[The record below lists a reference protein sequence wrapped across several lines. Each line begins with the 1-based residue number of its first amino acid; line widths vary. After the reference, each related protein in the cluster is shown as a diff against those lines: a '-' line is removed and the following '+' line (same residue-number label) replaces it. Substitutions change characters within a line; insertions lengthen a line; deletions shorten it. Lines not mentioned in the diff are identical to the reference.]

1 MSKRPVADDS
11 TALGQDA
18 GGVSLYPLSMAQ
30 KRLWFLEQLTP
41 GTPAH
46 NIASG
51 LRLEGELDVPALQRA
66 VDAVIVRHETLR
78 TAFITLQREVF
89 QAASRTAQVEVPLVD
104 LRAVPESSREREAY
118 QAAYAE
124 SRRPFDLEECPLLR
138 LLLLRLRDTEHILLF
153 TTHHLVSDGWSLGLL
168 VEETVE
174 FYEAELDDRNCR
186 PPPLPIQYADYV
198 EWQRELLGGEE
209 MARQVRY
216 WKARLAG
223 STPLLELP
231 ADRMRPAEPSF
242 DGAALAVPLSAALVD
257 GLKRLAQR
265 EETTLFTVL
274 LAAFH
279 VLLFRYTNQPDISIG
294 ISVAGRGHVEVE
306 ALIGLFVNTLV
317 IRADMAGNPRFTDF
331 LAQVRNMT
339 LEAYANQDV
348 PFEQVVEEV
357 HPQRSS
363 TYNPLF
369 QVMMTT
375 LEAPRRGARFQA
387 LKAHPYAIEVST
399 SVFDLAAFVMEAA
412 DGTLWWRL
420 QYSTALFDAA
430 RIRRMIAH
438 YLILLNGIVRYPERR
453 IGDLAL
459 LTPEEQ
465 EQFSVWN
472 STAAEYPKRCVHH
485 LIADQAARTPER
497 IAVICGE
504 TQLTYDGLHR
514 CGQSVAVALRSA
526 GIGRGSR
533 VAICLERSVEM
544 VGGILGVLYAG
555 AAYVPLD
562 PAWPAARLSVVM
574 EEAGATVLLTG
585 RGPAERW
592 PRNAARQVLIEEARV
607 LRTRDGVAELDPQDP
622 ESLAYIIFTSGSTGK
637 PKGVCVPHRALV
649 NLLCSV
655 QQEPRLDAHDRLLAV
670 TNLCFDISALELF
683 LPLISGAQ
691 LVIASQETVMD
702 GARLLGSLR
711 RHAITVMQATPATWQ
726 LLIGAGWERPD
737 GELKVLCGGEA
748 LPAGLARKLTARSDS
763 VWNLYGPTEATVWS
777 SLSRVRRDGPVT
789 IGRPIRNTQFYVLDS
804 RMQLVPVGVRGE
816 LYIGGHGLATGYLN
830 QPELTSE
837 KFVPNPFDPGG
848 GLLYRTGDEARYRA
862 DGEIE
867 YLGRMDLQIK
877 IRGFR
882 IELGEIESAAL
893 QQPGIR
899 QAMAMVRE
907 DRPGDRRLVS
917 YVLPEPGAAVRASDV
932 RAALR
937 DRLPDFMVP
946 AVVVLDSWPLTA
958 RGKIDFARLPAESA
972 EERIAGGKPRNRI
985 ERRLLAIWQQVLGR
999 DGIGI
1004 TDNFFDLGG
1013 HSLLVMELLA
1023 RIDRAFGRRLPVAAV
1038 FKAQT
1043 VEQMAAAIG
1052 EQSWKP
1058 KLSLVPVQA
1067 HVDRLPLF
1075 IIPLAEGS
1083 AFGFI
1088 ELARSLGSRQPVYVL
1103 ESAGISGEGK
1113 PLERVEDIARHFL
1126 QEIRTVQPKGPY
1138 RLAGF
1143 CVGGIVAFEMARQL
1157 VGAGEEA
1164 PLLMLI
1170 ETWHPKSIPE
1180 LRGAPHV
1187 LRPFLFFVRGAMR
1200 HLRALLSHPPRQ
1212 AGHYFRAKSGI
1223 LKEML
1228 LYRDVYRGDRYKRNR
1243 DLVFEANYRAG
1254 SSYIPGPYAGRIVHI
1269 VAGNLKVDP
1278 ATDTRLVWRGL
1289 AAGGCEMVGTSAA
1302 RLFDL
1307 LRQPQVKELADR
1319 LAERLVEFEARAAET
1334 STL

>member
-1 MSKRPVADDS
+1 MAKRSVAEDN

-18 GGVSLYPLSMAQ
+18 AGVSLYPLSLAQ
-30 KRLWFLEQLTP
+30 KRLWFLEQFTP

-46 NIASG
+46 NIALG
-51 LRLEGELDVPALQRA
+51 LRLEGELRVPALRRA
-66 VDAVIVRHETLR
+66 VDAVITRHETLR

-89 QAASRTAQVEVPLVD
+89 QAASRTAQAEIPVVD
-104 LRAVPESSREREAY
+104 LRPVAESNREREAY
-118 QAAYAE
+118 KAAYAE
-124 SRRPFDLEECPLLR
+124 SRRPFDLEHCPLLR

-168 VEETVE
+168 VEELVA
-174 FYEAELDDRNCR
+174 FYEADLDNRNCR
-186 PPPLPIQYADYV
+186 LSPLPIQYSDYV
-198 EWQRELLGGEE
+198 AWHRELLGGEE

-216 WKARLAG
+216 WKKQLAG
-223 STPLLELP
+223 STSLLELP
-231 ADRMRPAEPSF
+231 ADRMRPSEPSF
-242 DGAALAVPLSAALVD
+242 DGAALAVPLPPALVD
-257 GLKRLAQR
+257 SLKRLAQR
-265 EETTLFTVL
+265 EESTLFTLL

-317 IRADMAGNPRFTDF
+317 IRADMAGNPRFTDL
-331 LAQVRNMT
+331 LAQVRNTT
-339 LEAYANQDV
+339 LEAQANQDV
-348 PFEQVVEEV
+348 PFERVVEEV

-375 LEAPRRGARFQA
+375 FEEPRRGARFQA
-387 LKAHPYAIEVST
+387 LKASPYTIEVST
-399 SVFDLAAFVMEAA
+399 SVFDLAVFVIEAA

-438 YLILLNGIVRYPERR
+438 YLILLNGIVQYPERR

-459 LTPEEQ
+459 LTPEER
-465 EQFSVWN
+465 EQFSQWN
-472 STAAEYPKRCVHH
+472 STAAEYPKSCVHH
-485 LIADQAARTPER
+485 LVADQAARTPER
-497 IAVICGE
+497 IAVTCGE

-514 CGQSVAVALRSA
+514 HAQSVAVALRCA
-526 GIGRGSR
+526 GVGPGSR

-544 VGGILGVLYAG
+544 VEGVLGVLYAG

-562 PAWPAARLSVVM
+562 PGWPAARLSVM
-574 EEAGATVLLTG
+574 MAEAGATVLLTG
-585 RGPAERW
+585 RRLAERRT
-592 PRNAARQVLIEEARV
+592 RNVERQVLIEEV
-607 LRTRDGVAELDPQDP
+607 LNPRDGVAELDPQDP
-622 ESLAYIIFTSGSTGK
+622 ESLAYVIFTSGSTGK

-649 NLLCSV
+649 NLLCSM
-655 QQEPRLDAHDRLLAV
+655 QQEPGLDAHDRLLAV

-702 GARLLGSLR
+702 GARLRDNLR
-711 RHAITVMQATPATWQ
+711 RHAITIMQATPATWQ
-726 LLIGAGWERPD
+726 LLIGAGWERGE
-737 GELKVLCGGEA
+737 GELRVLCGGEA
-748 LPAGLARKLTARSDS
+748 LPAGLARKLTARTDS
-763 VWNLYGPTEATVWS
+763 VWNLYGPTETTVWS
-777 SLSRVRRDGPVT
+777 SLSRVQRDGPVT
-789 IGRPIRNTQFYVLDS
+789 IGRPIRNTQLYVLDS
-804 RMQLVPVGVRGE
+804 RMQPVPVGVRGE

-830 QPELTSE
+830 QPELTSD
-837 KFVPNPFDPGG
+837 KFVPNSFDPGG
-848 GLLYRTGDEARYRA
+848 GRLYRTGDEARYRA

-882 IELGEIESAAL
+882 IELGEIESVVL

-899 QAMAMVRE
+899 QAAAMVRE
-907 DRPGDRRLVS
+907 DRSGDRRLVC
-917 YVLPEPGAAVRASDV
+917 YVMPEPGAAVSASDV
-932 RAALR
+932 RVALR

-958 RGKIDFARLPAESA
+958 RGKIDFARLPAESVD
-972 EERIAGGKPRNRI
+972 ERIAGGKPHNRI
-985 ERRLLAIWQQVLGR
+985 ERRLLTICQEVLGL

-1023 RIDRAFGRRLPVAAV
+1023 QIERAFGKRLPVAAI

-1043 VEQMAAAIG
+1043 VEQMAAAIQ

-1058 KLSLVPVQA
+1058 GLSLVPVQP
-1067 HVDRLPLF
+1067 HGDRLPLF
-1075 IIPLAEGS
+1075 IIPLADGH
-1083 AFGFI
+1083 AFAYLD
-1088 ELARSLGSRQPVYVL
+1088 LARSLGSGQPVYVL
-1103 ESAGISGEGK
+1103 ESAAFSGDGK
-1113 PLERVEDIARHFL
+1113 PLELVEDIARHFL

-1143 CVGGIVAFEMARQL
+1143 CMGGIVAFEMARQL
-1157 VGAGEEA
+1157 IDAGEEA
-1164 PLLMLI
+1164 PLLILI

-1180 LRGAPHV
+1180 VRGGAPHV

-1200 HLRALLSHPPRQ
+1200 HLRALLSLPPRQ
-1212 AGHYFRAKSGI
+1212 AGRYFRAKSGI

-1228 LYRDVYRGDRYKRNR
+1228 LYRDVYRGDRYKRNH

-1254 SSYIPGPYAGRIVHI
+1254 SRYIPGPYAGRIVHI
-1269 VAGNLKVDP
+1269 VAGNLKVDR
-1278 ATDTRLVWRGL
+1278 AIDTRLVWCDL

-1302 RLFDL
+1302 RMWDL
-1307 LRQPQVKELADR
+1307 LKQPEVKELA
-1319 LAERLVEFEARAAET
+1319 ERLTERLTEFEARAAET